1 MTLNPN
7 PIISVVISIS
17 SLPLLIPPLQT
28 ERSKLPDGRI
38 NEFVVDGY
46 NKSVIFWGEKH
57 FFYYYII
64 SEVSVFGTRR
74 MATIHVVDHC
84 SYVVMQHECLR
95 MSEDI
100 HENENTYYS

>member
-57 FFYYYII
+57 FF
-64 SEVSVFGTRR
+64 GTRR
-74 MATIHVVDHC
+74 MAKIHVVDHC